1 MPFKLNEFKIA
12 FSRDYKD
19 FKSWAEAEI
28 KWAGWEM
35 ENYPEWVNPELLNLK
50 ALFEALKRI
59 LPQLTTMIYLVFGF
73 RLQFTWV
80 CPHWL
85 RPSCLAE
92 NSFLILQI
100 LVLGLGLFLG
110 GLRSSFWVRRS
121 SFCGWSRSSYWLRP
135 SEVRTLET
143 WLSISSCNAMGWKQ
157 LILGKSSICNLPVRG
172 VMGMGW
178 VRVEG
183 RLRGLELEQREA
195 FRPEVVARD
204 FG

>member
-1 MPFKLNEFKIA
+1 MGWLGDGKLSWVSQPWAPEFESSVWSLKKNIA
-12 FSRDYKD
+12 TTNNNDIFSFWLQITIYLGL
-19 FKSWAEAEI
+19 SPLAETQLSCGEQFFDPA
-28 KWAGWEM
+28 
-35 ENYPEWVNPELLNLK
+35 NLSFGSG
-50 ALFEALKRI
+50 ALFWGLQVVF
-59 LPQLTTMIYLVFGF
+59 LSPQVFF
-73 RLQFTWV
+73 
-80 CPHWL
+80 
-85 RPSCLAE
+85 
-92 NSFLILQI
+92 
-100 LVLGLGLFLG
+100 LGLEQ
-110 GLRSSFWVRRS
+110 V
-121 SFCGWSRSSYWLRP
+121 YWLRP

-183 RLRGLELEQREA
+183 RLRGSELEQREA